1 MTPHE
6 GSADQG
12 SGCARVP
19 SAAEDSPSGLGRTIG
34 NRVGLTPSGVQI
46 PYPPPTSLTIA
57 FTRTC
62 LWPVPAAGL
71 EPRCWVAQY
80 EDLPDVYEWLIPD
93 AKLTPEGSAAALGDL
108 VEALPPN
115 ARVLD
120 CSCGTGQLA
129 VGLRL
134 RGLEVVATDA
144 SAAMI
149 RRTEQL
155 ADEHGVVLQSLTT
168 AWAELL
174 DHLAP
179 SSFDLVLCVG
189 NSLGHAAGASGR
201 LAALGAMARL
211 LEPGGQLVLA
221 SRTWEL
227 VRARGTR
234 VDVWDR
240 LVNRRGLDAVVAYW
254 WQIEEHWEDEHHVEI
269 AVAQVGRDG
278 SVRTTTERLSV
289 WPYRYEE
296 LVAELGQVGLR
307 VVESDFAVDA
317 EGYRLV
323 ARLT

>member
-1 MTPHE
+1 
-6 GSADQG
+6 
-12 SGCARVP
+12 
-19 SAAEDSPSGLGRTIG
+19 
-34 NRVGLTPSGVQI
+34 
-46 PYPPPTSLTIA
+46 
-57 FTRTC
+57 
-62 LWPVPAAGL
+62 
-71 EPRCWVAQY
+71 VAQY
-80 EDLPDVYEWLIPD
+80 EDLPEVYEWLIPD
-93 AKLTPEGSAAALGDL
+93 AKLTPEGSAAALGDP
-108 VEALPPN
+108 VESLPSN

-134 RGLEVVATDA
+134 RGLDVVATDA

-149 RRTEQL
+149 RRTEEL
-155 ADEHGVVLQSLTT
+155 ADEHGVVLQSLTA
-168 AWAELL
+168 AWADLL

-179 SSFDLVLCVG
+179 SSFDVVVCVG
-189 NSLGHAAGASGR
+189 NSLCHAAGASGR

-211 LEPGGQLVLA
+211 LKPGGRLVLA
-221 SRTWEL
+221 SRTWEV

-240 LVNRRGLDAVVAYW
+240 LVNRRGHDAVVAYW
-254 WQIEEHWEDEHHVEI
+254 WQIAEHWEDEHHVEI

-296 LVAELGQVGLR
+296 LVAELDQVGLR

-323 ARLT
+323 AQLT